1 HGPVTAEADHQV
13 IALFSGPLHQFPRMA
28 PILRQ
33 HRVHRHVAGE
43 RTDNDVARAGGSRCG
58 LRIPDEQRAH
68 AASLLTLPS
77 STVVD
82 RRPVL
87 RAEGPAEQGTKE
99 AGYSE
104 AVSRRP
110 ITLLLAA
117 VCEGLLGVL
126 LFILGGYVLVNT
138 LLGNATDVNFALPL
152 AVFAFG
158 GSAALCY
165 VAWGLFHLKEW

>member
-1 HGPVTAEADHQV
+1 
-13 IALFSGPLHQFPRMA
+13 M
-28 PILRQ
+28 
-33 HRVHRHVAGE
+33 
-43 RTDNDVARAGGSRCG
+43 
-58 LRIPDEQRAH
+58 
-68 AASLLTLPS
+68 
-77 STVVD
+77 VVD

-165 VAWGLFHLKEW
+165 VAWGLFHLKEWARTPIVLTQLFALVIAYYLWTSDQVHLSLGLGAFAVFTLLFVLAPPTTATLFPPEGAAKKQR

>member
-1 HGPVTAEADHQV
+1 KAQGTDEHVRAAPRQGSVERALLRRKRENPVDHLVHGPVTAEADHQV

-138 LLGNATDVNFALPL
+138 L
-152 AVFAFG
+152 
-158 GSAALCY
+158 
-165 VAWGLFHLKEW
+165 